1 MKVTEILETMDYGKA
16 PEDPKPALEWI
27 EKNGAKFGLYI
38 NGESNIPEGRESF
51 ETRNPRRVNSLPRFA
66 RHKRMMW
73 IVPCKGRAA
82 QADWEGI
89 GGPARA
95 KFLYAIARL
104 VQKHSRLFAVIE
116 TLDNGKPIRESRDI
130 DIPWLPGISISM
142 PEPLS

>member
-27 EKNGAKFGLYI
+27 EKNGAKFGLFI
-38 NGESNIPEGRESF
+38 NGESNIPEGRKSF
-51 ETRNPRRVNSLPRFA
+51 ETRNPATGKLLATLCQAQADDVDHAMQSA
-66 RHKRMMW
+66 
-73 IVPCKGRAA
+73 RAA

-104 VQKHSRLFAVIE
+104 VQKHSRLFAVIFF
-116 TLDNGKPIRESRDI
+116 
-130 DIPWLPGISISM
+130 
-142 PEPLS
+142 